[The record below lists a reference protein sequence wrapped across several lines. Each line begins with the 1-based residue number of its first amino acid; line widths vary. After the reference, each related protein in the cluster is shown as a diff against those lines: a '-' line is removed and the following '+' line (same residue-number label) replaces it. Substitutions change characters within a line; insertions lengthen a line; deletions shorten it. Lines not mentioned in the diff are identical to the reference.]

1 MGLALATL
9 FASSLGAQLP
19 QQASFIPAPAA
30 LPQRGTL
37 LPAPPRP
44 PSFADQIAA
53 NAFSDTGRIGVAATD
68 LETGESISYAGHDPF
83 PMAST
88 VKVAI
93 AAAYLTG
100 VDNGRFNL
108 DQLYRFGRRGRAIAS
123 ARQLIDRM
131 LIRSDNVAADILLK
145 AVGGTEAVN
154 NWLMRAGVRGQRMD
168 RTIAR
173 LVYDDRGRTG
183 RVFAANMPRTPL
195 EVAQS
200 ATLSEDGEVNPAYV
214 GDARDTSTPAAM
226 VHLLAKLHKGA
237 LLSSTSTRYLFD
249 VMARCVTGGRRLKG
263 MLPAG
268 TPVAHKTGT
277 LAGVSDDVGIITLPN
292 GHHLAVAVFAKG
304 MRSEWER
311 DRSIAQLA
319 RLLYEGFGAIE
330 PAGSSIG
337 RTIAR

>member
-1 MGLALATL
+1 VRSLKARIFMGLAGASLLAL
-9 FASSLGAQLP
+9 PLGAQYP
-19 QQASFIPAPAA
+19 QPVSFVPTPKA
-30 LPQRGTL
+30 
-37 LPAPPRP
+37 
-44 PSFADQIAA
+44 PSFADQVAA
-53 NAFSDTGRIGVAATD
+53 NAFSDEGRIGVAATD
-68 LETGESISYAGHDPF
+68 LETGETISYAGHDPF

-88 VKVAI
+88 VKIAI

-100 VDNGRFNL
+100 VDSGRFDL
-108 DQLYRFGRRGRAIAS
+108 DQLYHFGRRGRAIAT
-123 ARQLIDRM
+123 ARELMERM

-154 NWLMRAGVRGQRMD
+154 AWLIRAGVRGQRMD

-183 RVFAANMPRTPL
+183 RVFAANLPRTPL

-200 ATLSEDGEVNPAYV
+200 ATFNDDGEVNPAFV

-237 LLSSTSTRYLFD
+237 LLSARSTEYLFD
-249 VMARCVTGGRRLKG
+249 VMARCVTGSRRLKG
-263 MLPAG
+263 MLPGG

-292 GHHLAVAVFAKG
+292 GHHLAIAVFAKG

-319 RLLYEGFGAIE
+319 RLLYEGFGSLE
-330 PAGSSIG
+330 PAGTSVG